1 MVNEHP
7 VPPFLEWWQAATLHW
22 LLIVGGLALLLTLGG
37 LLVVTLER
45 GPGAAFSKLAGLL
58 LSGAKDLLLLSPRRV
73 WALTWLAVKE
83 SIRRR
88 VVVAFAV
95 FVVVLLFA
103 GWFLDP
109 SSHHPGR
116 LYMDVVLSA
125 TSYLV
130 LLLALFLSALS
141 LPNDIRNRTLHTVVT
156 KPVRPS
162 EIVLGRMIG
171 FTIVGTALLAAM
183 CLLSYGFVVRGL
195 SHSHTIDPAD
205 VARLEKA
212 AAAKPTGGKL
222 NIQTVHDPEVGT
234 IVVRSGGKLDL
245 QTTRDQGHRH
255 RFQID
260 PNLATRSRT
269 IHLDEEAG
277 HTHDLT
283 YTIRRTTD
291 ASGKAVAKLDYT
303 LGPPRG
309 ALVARVPIYG
319 KLMFRDRSGIDA
331 ERGINTGDEWTYRSY
346 IQGGTQAAAIWTFD
360 LDPRQFPREVPVEMN
375 IGVFRTYKGNIEKGV
390 LGSLA
395 VRNPK
400 NGLTVEVQIFQSTE
414 FIVKRIVVPRKIVNY
429 SGKRIMKRTA
439 ATPHGMVVSPSADQ
453 YDPTLLKK
461 TEFDLFRDL
470 SDNGKFEVWLQ
481 CVEPAQYFGAAQP
494 DLYIRAGDAS
504 FELNFVK
511 AYLGIWMQMVLMIAF
526 GVMFS
531 TFLSGPVA
539 LTATLGALVG
549 GLFNDFMTQ
558 LAHHQVIGGGPTEAV
573 VRILKQQNVVTEL
586 DPGLGTTVV
595 KMLDKPAELFLRLM
609 SSILPSFGDFGYAG
623 FVAYGYN
630 VDLNMLAVHL
640 VTTLSFL
647 VPLFIAGYFF
657 LKTREIA
664 R

>member
-7 VPPFLEWWQAATLHW
+7 VPPFLEWWQLASLHW
-22 LLIVGGLALLLTLGG
+22 LLIVGGLAVLLISGGQLVATLQRGPNAAFFWLKG
-37 LLVVTLER
+37 LLV
-45 GPGAAFSKLAGLL
+45 
-58 LSGAKDLLLLSPRRV
+58 SGAQDLFLLSPRRV
-73 WALTWLAVKE
+73 WALSWLAVKE

-109 SSHHPGR
+109 SSSHPGR
-116 LYMDVVLSA
+116 LYLDVVLSA

-141 LPNDIRNRTLHTVVT
+141 LPNDIRSRTLHTVVT

-162 EIVLGRMIG
+162 EIVLGRIFG
-171 FTIVGTALLAAM
+171 FTIVGTTLLAAM

-195 SHSHTIDPAD
+195 SHTHRIDAD
-205 VARLEKA
+205 DITRLEKA
-212 AAAKPTGGKL
+212 AAAG
-222 NIQTVHDPEVGT
+222 V
-234 IVVRSGGKLDL
+234 SGGNLDV

-255 RFQID
+255 RFHID
-260 PNLATRSRT
+260 PSLPAHSRT

-283 YTIRRTTD
+283 YQIRRSSD
-291 ASGKAVAKLDYT
+291 ASGKTVAKLEYS
-303 LGPPRG
+303 LGPPQG
-309 ALVARVPIYG
+309 ALVARVPVYG
-319 KLMFRDRSGIDA
+319 KLLFRDKSGVDTP
-331 ERGINTGDEWTYRSY
+331 RGINVGDEWTYRSF
-346 IQGGTQAAAIWTFD
+346 IQGGSQAAAMWTFD
-360 LDPRQFPREVPVEMN
+360 LAPDQFPKEVPVEMN

-390 LGSLA
+390 LGSLS

-400 NGLTVEVQIFQSTE
+400 NGLTVEVEIFESME
-414 FIVKRIVVPRKIVNY
+414 FAIKKVVLPRKIVNY
-429 SGKRIMKRTA
+429 SSKQIIQRK
-439 ATPHGMVVSPSADQ
+439 TPTPQGMAISPPPQQDARE
-453 YDPTLLKK
+453 TLKK

-470 SDNGKFEVWLQ
+470 SDNGRFEVWLR
-481 CVEPAQYFGAAQP
+481 CLEPAQYFGAAQP

-549 GLFNDFMTQ
+549 GLFNDFMSQ
-558 LAHHQVIGGGPTEAV
+558 LAHHLVVGGGPFEAL
-573 VRILKQQNVVTEL
+573 VRILKQQNVVSEL

-595 KMLDKPAELFLRLM
+595 KMLDKAAEYFLQLM
-609 SSILPSFGDFGYAG
+609 ASILPSFGDFSYSG
-623 FVAYGYN
+623 FVAHGYN
-630 VDLNMLAVHL
+630 VDFNMLLVHL
-640 VTTLSFL
+640 LTTLAFL
-647 VPLFIAGYFF
+647 VPLFIAGFF
-657 LKTREIA
+657 FFKTREIA

>member
-7 VPPFLEWWQAATLHW
+7 VPPFHEWWQLASLHW
-22 LLIVGGLALLLTLGG
+22 LLIVGGLAVLLTLGG

-45 GPGAAFSKLAGLL
+45 GPGAAFSRLGRLL
-58 LSGAKDLLLLSPRRV
+58 VSGFQDLFLLSPRRV
-73 WALTWLAVKE
+73 WALAWLAVKE

-109 SSHHPGR
+109 SSSHPGR
-116 LYMDVVLSA
+116 LYLDVVLSA

-162 EIVLGRMIG
+162 EIVLGRIFG
-171 FTIVGTALLAAM
+171 FTIVGTALLGAM

-195 SHSHTIDPAD
+195 SHSHSLDAAD
-205 VARLEKA
+205 VTRLEKA
-212 AAAKPTGGKL
+212 AAAG
-222 NIQTVHDPEVGT
+222 QA
-234 IVVRSGGKLDL
+234 GKLDL

-255 RFQID
+255 RFHID
-260 PNLATRSRT
+260 PSLPAKSRT
-269 IHLDEEAG
+269 IRVEEEAG

-283 YTIRRTTD
+283 YQIRRSSD
-291 ASGKAVAKLDYT
+291 ASGKTVAKLEYS
-303 LGPPRG
+303 LGPPQG
-309 ALVARVPIYG
+309 ALVARVPVYG
-319 KLMFRDRSGIDA
+319 KLLFRDKSGVDTP
-331 ERGINTGDEWTYRSY
+331 RGINVGDEWPYRSF
-346 IQGGTQAAAIWTFD
+346 IQGGSQAAAMWTFD
-360 LDPRQFPREVPVEMN
+360 LDPRQFPRNVPVEMN

-400 NGLTVEVQIFQSTE
+400 NGLTVEVEIFESME
-414 FIVKRIVVPRKIVNY
+414 FAIKKVALPRKIVNY
-429 SGKRIMKRTA
+429 SSKQIIQRKTPTA
-439 ATPHGMVVSPSADQ
+439 RGMMLSPPPEQ
-453 YDPTLLKK
+453 YDPSLLKK
-461 TEFDLFRDL
+461 TEFDLFGDL
-470 SDNGKFEVWLQ
+470 SDNGKFEVWLR
-481 CVEPAQYFGAAQP
+481 CLEPAQYFGAAQP

-573 VRILKQQNVVTEL
+573 VRILKQQNVVSDL
-586 DPGLGTTVV
+586 DPGVGTTVV
-595 KMLDKPAELFLRLM
+595 KMMDVPMEYFLRFM
-609 SSILPSFGDFGYAG
+609 SSILPSFGDFSYSG
-623 FVAYGYN
+623 FVAHGYN
-630 VDLNMLAVHL
+630 VDFNTLLVHL
-640 VTTLSFL
+640 LTTLAFL
-647 VPLFIAGYFF
+647 VPLFIAGFFF

>member
-7 VPPFLEWWQAATLHW
+7 VPPFHEWWQLASLHW
-22 LLIVGGLALLLTLGG
+22 LLIVGGLAVLLTLGG

-45 GPGAAFSKLAGLL
+45 GPGAAFSRLGRLL
-58 LSGAKDLLLLSPRRV
+58 VSGFQDLFLLSPRRV
-73 WALTWLAVKE
+73 WALAWLAVKE

-109 SSHHPGR
+109 SSSHPGR
-116 LYMDVVLSA
+116 LYLDVVLSA

-162 EIVLGRMIG
+162 EIVLGRIFG
-171 FTIVGTALLAAM
+171 FTIVGTALLGAM

-195 SHSHTIDPAD
+195 SHSHSLDAAD
-205 VARLEKA
+205 VTRLEKA
-212 AAAKPTGGKL
+212 AAAG
-222 NIQTVHDPEVGT
+222 QA
-234 IVVRSGGKLDL
+234 GKLDL

-255 RFQID
+255 RFHID
-260 PNLATRSRT
+260 PSLPAKSRT
-269 IHLDEEAG
+269 IRVEEEAG

-283 YTIRRTTD
+283 YEIHRTTD
-291 ASGKAVAKLDYT
+291 ASGKTVAKLNYT

-309 ALVARVPIYG
+309 ALVARVPVYG
-319 KLMFRDRSGIDA
+319 KLLFRDKSGIDT
-331 ERGINTGDEWTYRSY
+331 ERGINCGDEWTYRSF
-346 IQGGTQAAAIWTFD
+346 IQGGTQAAAMWTFD
-360 LDPRQFPREVPVEMN
+360 LDPARFPREVPVEMN

-400 NGLTVEVQIFQSTE
+400 TGLTVEVEIFESME
-414 FIVKRIVVPRKIVNY
+414 FAIKKVSLPRRIVNY
-429 SGKRIMKRTA
+429 SSKQIIPRKT
-439 ATPHGMVVSPSADQ
+439 ATPQGMVISPAPDQ
-453 YDPTLLKK
+453 YDPALLKK

-470 SDNGKFEVWLQ
+470 SDNGRFEVWLR
-481 CVEPAQYFGAAQP
+481 CLEPAQYFGAAQP

-511 AYLGIWMQMVLMIAF
+511 AYVGIWMQMVLMIAF

-539 LTATLGALVG
+539 LTATLGALIG
-549 GLFNDFMTQ
+549 GLFNDFMSQ
-558 LAHHQVIGGGPTEAV
+558 LAHHQVIGGGPTEAA
-573 VRILKQQNVVTEL
+573 VRILRQQNVVSDL

-595 KMLDKPAELFLRLM
+595 KMMDVPLEYFLRLM
-609 SSILPSFGDFGYAG
+609 SSILPSFGDFSYSG
-623 FVAYGYN
+623 FVAFGYN
-630 VDLNMLAVHL
+630 VDLNMLFVHL
-640 VTTLSFL
+640 LTTLGFL

>member
-171 FTIVGTALLAAM
+171 FTIVGTVLLGVM

-195 SHSHTIDPAD
+195 SHSHTIDAAD
-205 VARLEKA
+205 VTRLEKA
-212 AAAKPTGGKL
+212 AAIMHEGKL
-222 NIQTVHDPEVGT
+222 DAQTVRDKKDGDSVIYSRP
-234 IVVRSGGKLDL
+234 KLDL

-255 RFQID
+255 RFQVD

-277 HTHDLT
+277 HTHDLS
-283 YTIRRTTD
+283 YTIRRSTD

-331 ERGINTGDEWTYRSY
+331 ERGINTGDEWTYRSF

-414 FIVKRIVVPRKIVNY
+414 FIVKKIVVPRRIVNY
-429 SGKRIMKRTA
+429 SGKRIMQRTA
-439 ATPHGMVVSPSADQ
+439 ATPHGMVVSPPADQ
-453 YDPTLLKK
+453 YDPALLKK

-558 LAHHQVIGGGPTEAV
+558 LAHHQVVGGGPTEAL

-595 KMLDKPAELFLRLM
+595 KVLLDKPAELFLRLM

-640 VTTLSFL
+640 VTTFSFL

>member
-1 MVNEHP
+1 MVNENP
-7 VPPFLEWWQAATLHW
+7 VPPFHDWWQAASLHW
-22 LLIVGGLALLLTLGG
+22 LLIVGGLAVLLALGG

-58 LSGAKDLLLLSPRRV
+58 VSGAKDLIFLSPRRV
-73 WALTWLAVKE
+73 WALAWLAVKE

-109 SSHHPGR
+109 SSAHPGR
-116 LYMDVVLSA
+116 LYLDVVLSA

-162 EIVLGRMIG
+162 EIVLGRILG
-171 FTIVGTALLAAM
+171 FTIVGTVLLGAM

-195 SHSHTIDPAD
+195 SHSHAIDPAD
-205 VARLEKA
+205 IARLEKA
-212 AAAKPTGGKL
+212 AATG
-222 NIQTVHDPEVGT
+222 QT
-234 IVVRSGGKLDL
+234 GGKLDL

-255 RFQID
+255 RLHID
-260 PNLATRSRT
+260 PSLPAPTPPAHSRT
-269 IHLDEEAG
+269 IQVDEEAG
-277 HTHDLT
+277 HTHALT
-283 YTIRRTTD
+283 YEIRRTTD
-291 ASGKAVAKLDYT
+291 ASGKKAAKLDYH
-303 LGPPRG
+303 LGPPQG
-309 ALVARVPIYG
+309 ALVARVPVYG
-319 KLMFRDRSGIDA
+319 KLLFRDRSGIDS
-331 ERGINTGDEWTYRSY
+331 ERGINCGDEWTYRSF
-346 IQGGTQAAAIWTFD
+346 IQGGSQAAAMWTFD
-360 LDPRQFPREVPVEMN
+360 LDPSQFPKEVPVEMN

-400 NGLTVEVQIFQSTE
+400 TGLTVETGIFESTE
-414 FIVKRIVVPRKIVNY
+414 FVIKHVSLPRKIVNY
-429 SGKRIMKRTA
+429 SSKQIIPRKTPTA
-439 ATPHGMVVSPSADQ
+439 KGMVIRPSPDQ
-453 YDPTLLKK
+453 YDPSLLKK

-470 SDNGKFEVWLQ
+470 SDNGRFEIWLR
-481 CVEPAQYFGAAQP
+481 CLEPAQYFGASQR
-494 DLYIRAGDAS
+494 DLYVHAGDAS

-511 AYLGIWMQMVLMIAF
+511 AYVGIWMQMVLMTAF

-558 LAHHQVIGGGPTEAV
+558 LAHHQVVGGGPTEAA
-573 VRILKQQNVVTEL
+573 VRILKQQNVVSDL

-595 KMLDKPAELFLRLM
+595 RMLDVPAEFFLRVM
-609 SSILPSFGDFGYAG
+609 SSILPSFGDFGYSG

-630 VDLNMLAVHL
+630 VDSNTILVHL
-640 VTTLSFL
+640 LTTLAFL
-647 VPLFIAGYFF
+647 VPLFVAGYFF

>member
-7 VPPFLEWWQAATLHW
+7 VPPFLDWWLRASVDW
-22 LLIVGGLALLLTLGG
+22 LLVVGGLALLLTLGG
-37 LLVVTLER
+37 LLIVAVQR
-45 GPGAAFSKLAGLL
+45 GPGTAFSRLARLL
-58 LSGAKDLLLLSPRRV
+58 VSGAQDLFLLSPRRV
-73 WALTWLAVKE
+73 WALSWLAVKE

-109 SSHHPGR
+109 SSSHPGR
-116 LYMDVVLSA
+116 LYLDVVLSA

-162 EIVLGRMIG
+162 EIVLGRIFG
-171 FTIVGTALLAAM
+171 FTIVGTALLGAM

-195 SHSHTIDPAD
+195 SHSHTIDAAD

-212 AAAKPTGGKL
+212 AAAG
-222 NIQTVHDPEVGT
+222 QA
-234 IVVRSGGKLDL
+234 GGKLDL

-255 RFQID
+255 RIHID
-260 PNLATRSRT
+260 PSLPARSRT
-269 IHLDEEAG
+269 IRVDEEAG
-277 HTHDLT
+277 HAHDLT
-283 YTIRRTTD
+283 YEIRRTTD
-291 ASGKAVAKLDYT
+291 GSGKAVAKLDYS
-303 LGPPRG
+303 LGPPQG

-319 KLMFRDRSGIDA
+319 KLLFRDKSGIDT
-331 ERGINTGDEWTYRSY
+331 ERGINCGDEWTYRSF
-346 IQGGTQAAAIWTFD
+346 IQGGSQAAAIWTFD

-390 LGSLA
+390 LGSLS

-400 NGLTVEVQIFQSTE
+400 TGLTVETEIFESLE
-414 FIVKRIVVPRKIVNY
+414 FAIKEVALPRKIVNY
-429 SGKRIMKRTA
+429 SSKQIIPRK
-439 ATPHGMVVSPSADQ
+439 TPTPQGMVISPPPEQ
-453 YDPTLLKK
+453 YDPKLLKK
-461 TEFDLFRDL
+461 TEYDLFRDL
-470 SDNGKFEVWLQ
+470 SDNGRFEVWLR
-481 CVEPAQYFGAAQP
+481 CLEPAQYFGAAQP

-558 LAHHQVIGGGPTEAV
+558 LAHHQVIGGGPTEAA
-573 VRILKQQNVVTEL
+573 VRILKQQNVVSDL

-595 KMLDKPAELFLRLM
+595 KMMDVPAELFLRLM
-609 SSILPSFGDFGYAG
+609 SSILPSFGDFSYSG
-623 FVAYGYN
+623 FVAHGYN
-630 VDLNMLAVHL
+630 VDFNMLLVHL
-640 VTTLSFL
+640 LTTLAFL
-647 VPLFIAGYFF
+647 VPLFVAGFFF
-657 LKTREIA
+657 LKTREVA

>member
-7 VPPFLEWWQAATLHW
+7 VPLFLEWWQLASLHW
-22 LLIVGGLALLLTLGG
+22 LLIVGGLAVLLTVGG
-37 LLVVTLER
+37 LLVATLER
-45 GPGAAFSKLAGLL
+45 GPGAAFSSFGRLL
-58 LSGAKDLLLLSPRRV
+58 VSGFKDLFLLSPRRV
-73 WALTWLAVKE
+73 WALAWLAVKE

-95 FVVVLLFA
+95 FVVILLFA

-109 SSHHPGR
+109 SSSHPGR
-116 LYMDVVLSA
+116 LYLDVVLSA

-162 EIVLGRMIG
+162 EIVLGRIFG
-171 FTIVGTALLAAM
+171 FTMVGTALLGAM

-195 SHSHTIDPAD
+195 SHSHTLDAAD

-212 AAAKPTGGKL
+212 AATG
-222 NIQTVHDPEVGT
+222 QV
-234 IVVRSGGKLDL
+234 GKLDL

-255 RFQID
+255 RFHID
-260 PNLATRSRT
+260 PSLPARSRT
-269 IHLDEEAG
+269 IRVEEEAG

-283 YTIRRTTD
+283 YQIRRATD
-291 ASGKAVAKLDYT
+291 ASGKAVAKLEYS

-309 ALVARVPIYG
+309 ALVARVPVYG
-319 KLMFRDRSGIDA
+319 KLLFRDKSGIDA
-331 ERGINTGDEWTYRSY
+331 ERGINCGDEWTYRSY
-346 IQGGTQAAAIWTFD
+346 IQGGSHAAAIWSFD
-360 LDPRQFPREVPVEMN
+360 LDPRKFPREVPVEMN

-400 NGLTVEVQIFQSTE
+400 TGLTVEVEIFESME
-414 FIVKRIVVPRKIVNY
+414 FAIKKIALPRRIVNY
-429 SGKRIMKRTA
+429 SSKQFISRK
-439 ATPHGMVVSPSADQ
+439 TPTPQGMVVTPSPDQ
-453 YDPTLLKK
+453 YDAALLKK

-470 SDNGKFEVWLQ
+470 SDNGKIEIWLR
-481 CVEPAQYFGAAQP
+481 CLEPSQYFGAAQP

-511 AYLGIWMQMVLMIAF
+511 AYVGIWMQMVLMIAF

-539 LTATLGALVG
+539 LTATLGALIG

-573 VRILKQQNVVTEL
+573 VRILKQQNVVSEL

-595 KMLDKPAELFLRLM
+595 KMMDVPLEYFLRLM
-609 SSILPSFGDFGYAG
+609 SSILPSFGDFSYSG

-630 VDLNMLAVHL
+630 VELNTLLVHL
-640 VTTLSFL
+640 LTTLAFL

>member
-7 VPPFLEWWQAATLHW
+7 VPPFLEWWQLASLHW

-37 LLVVTLER
+37 LLVLVLER
-45 GPGAAFSKLAGLL
+45 GPGAAFSRLARLL
-58 LSGAKDLLLLSPRRV
+58 VSGAQDLFLLSPRRV
-73 WALTWLAVKE
+73 WALSWLAVKE

-88 VVVAFAV
+88 VIVAFAV

-109 SSHHPGR
+109 SSAHPGR
-116 LYMDVVLSA
+116 LYLDVVLSA

-162 EIVLGRMIG
+162 EIVLGRVIG
-171 FTIVGTALLAAM
+171 FTIVGTALLGAM

-195 SHSHTIDPAD
+195 SHSHAIDAAD

-212 AAAKPTGGKL
+212 AA
-222 NIQTVHDPEVGT
+222 TVKA
-234 IVVRSGGKLDL
+234 GGKLDL

-255 RFQID
+255 RFHID
-260 PNLATRSRT
+260 PSLPTRSRT

-277 HTHDLT
+277 HIHDLT

-291 ASGKAVAKLDYT
+291 AAGKAVAKLDYT

-309 ALVARVPIYG
+309 ALVARVPVYG
-319 KLMFRDRSGIDA
+319 KLVFRDKSGIDA
-331 ERGINTGDEWTYRSY
+331 ERGINCGDESTYRSF
-346 IQGGTQAAAIWTFD
+346 IQGGSQAAAVWTFD
-360 LDPRQFPREVPVEMN
+360 LDPRQFPKEVPVEMN

-400 NGLTVEVQIFQSTE
+400 NGLTVETEIFESME
-414 FIVKRIVVPRKIVNY
+414 FAIKKVSLPRKIVNY
-429 SGKRIMKRTA
+429 SSKQIIPRKTQ
-439 ATPHGMVVSPSADQ
+439 TPRGMVISPSPQQ
-453 YDPTLLKK
+453 YDPALLKK
-461 TEFDLFRDL
+461 TEFDLFGDL
-470 SDNGKFEVWLQ
+470 SDNGRFEVWLR
-481 CVEPAQYFGAAQP
+481 CLEPAQYFGAAQP
-494 DLYIRAGDAS
+494 DLYVHAGDAS

-539 LTATLGALVG
+539 LTATLGALIG

-558 LAHHQVIGGGPTEAV
+558 LAHHQVIGGGPTEAA
-573 VRILKQQNVVTEL
+573 VRMLKQQNVVSDL

-595 KMLDKPAELFLRLM
+595 RMMDVPMEYFLRLM
-609 SSILPSFGDFGYAG
+609 SSILPSFGDFSYSG

-640 VTTLSFL
+640 LTTLAFL
-647 VPLFIAGYFF
+647 VPLFVAGYFF
-657 LKTREIA
+657 LKTREVA

>member
-7 VPPFLEWWQAATLHW
+7 VPPFSEWWQLASLHW
-22 LLIVGGLALLLTLGG
+22 LLIVGGLAVLLTLGG
-37 LLVVTLER
+37 LLVVALQR
-45 GPGAAFSKLAGLL
+45 GPGAAFSRLAGLL
-58 LSGAKDLLLLSPRRV
+58 VSGAQDLFRLSPRRV
-73 WALTWLAVKE
+73 WSLSWLAVKE

-109 SSHHPGR
+109 SSSHPGR
-116 LYMDVVLSA
+116 LYLDVVLSA

-162 EIVLGRMIG
+162 EIVLGRILG
-171 FTIVGTALLAAM
+171 FSIVGTVLLGAM

-195 SHSHTIDPAD
+195 SHRHAIDAAD

-212 AAAKPTGGKL
+212 AAA
-222 NIQTVHDPEVGT
+222 QA
-234 IVVRSGGKLDL
+234 GGKLDL

-255 RFQID
+255 RFHID
-260 PNLATRSRT
+260 PALPTGSRT
-269 IHLDEEAG
+269 IHVDEEAG

-291 ASGKAVAKLDYT
+291 ASGKTVAKLDYN

-309 ALVARVPIYG
+309 ALVARVPVYG
-319 KLMFRDRSGIDA
+319 KLLFRDRSGIDA
-331 ERGINTGDEWTYRSY
+331 ARGINCGDEWTYRSF
-346 IQGGTQAAAIWTFD
+346 IQGGSQAAAIWTFH
-360 LDPRQFPREVPVEMN
+360 LDPRQYPREVPVEMN

-390 LGSLA
+390 LGSLS

-400 NGLTVEVQIFQSTE
+400 NGLTVETEIFESME
-414 FIVKRIVVPRKIVNY
+414 FAIKKIALPRKIVNY
-429 SGKRIMKRTA
+429 SSKQIILRKTPTA
-439 ATPHGMVVSPSADQ
+439 KGMVISPPSDQ
-453 YDPTLLKK
+453 YDPKLLKK

-470 SDNGKFEVWLQ
+470 SDNGRFEVWLR
-481 CVEPAQYFGAAQP
+481 CLEPAQYFGASQR

-549 GLFNDFMTQ
+549 GLFNDFMTE
-558 LAHHQVIGGGPTEAV
+558 LAYHQVMGGGPFESLD
-573 VRILKQQNVVTEL
+573 RIVKQQNVVSDL
-586 DPGLGTTVV
+586 DPGLGTTMV
-595 KMLDKPAELFLRLM
+595 KMMDVPAEYFLRLM
-609 SSILPSFGDFGYAG
+609 SSILPSFGDFSYSG
-623 FVAYGYN
+623 FVAYGYD
-630 VDLNMLAVHL
+630 VDLNTLVVHL
-640 VTTLSFL
+640 LTTLAFL
-647 VPLFIAGYFF
+647 VPLFVAGYFF

>member
-7 VPPFLEWWQAATLHW
+7 VPPFSEWWQLASLHW
-22 LLIVGGLALLLTLGG
+22 LLIVGGLAVLLTLGG
-37 LLVVTLER
+37 LLVVALQR
-45 GPGAAFSKLAGLL
+45 GPGAAFSRLAGLL
-58 LSGAKDLLLLSPRRV
+58 VSGAQDLFRLSPRRV
-73 WALTWLAVKE
+73 WALSWLAVKE

-109 SSHHPGR
+109 SSSHPGR
-116 LYMDVVLSA
+116 LYLDVVLSA

-162 EIVLGRMIG
+162 EIVLGRILG
-171 FTIVGTALLAAM
+171 FSIVGTVLLGAM

-195 SHSHTIDPAD
+195 SHRHAINAAN

-212 AAAKPTGGKL
+212 AAA
-222 NIQTVHDPEVGT
+222 QA
-234 IVVRSGGKLDL
+234 GGKLDL

-255 RFQID
+255 RFHID
-260 PNLATRSRT
+260 PALPTGSRT
-269 IHLDEEAG
+269 IHVDEEAG

-291 ASGKAVAKLDYT
+291 ASGKTVAKLDYN

-309 ALVARVPIYG
+309 ALVARVPVYG
-319 KLMFRDRSGIDA
+319 KLLFRDRSGIDA
-331 ERGINTGDEWTYRSY
+331 ARGINCGDEWTYRSF
-346 IQGGTQAAAIWTFD
+346 IQGGSQAAAIWTFH
-360 LDPRQFPREVPVEMN
+360 LDPRQYPREVPVEMN

-390 LGSLA
+390 LGSLS

-400 NGLTVEVQIFQSTE
+400 NGLTVETEIFESME
-414 FIVKRIVVPRKIVNY
+414 FAIKKIALPRKIVNY
-429 SGKRIMKRTA
+429 SSKQIILRKTPTA
-439 ATPHGMVVSPSADQ
+439 KGMVISPPSDQ
-453 YDPTLLKK
+453 YDPKLLKK

-470 SDNGKFEVWLQ
+470 SDNGRFEVWLR
-481 CVEPAQYFGAAQP
+481 CLEPAQYFGASQR

-549 GLFNDFMTQ
+549 GLFNDFMTE
-558 LAHHQVIGGGPTEAV
+558 LAYHQVMGGGPFESLD
-573 VRILKQQNVVTEL
+573 RIVKQQNVVSDL
-586 DPGLGTTVV
+586 DPGLGTTMV
-595 KMLDKPAELFLRLM
+595 KMMDVPAEYFLRLM
-609 SSILPSFGDFGYAG
+609 SSILPSFGDFSYSG

-630 VDLNMLAVHL
+630 VDLNTLVVHL
-640 VTTLSFL
+640 LTTLAFL
-647 VPLFIAGYFF
+647 VPLFVAGFFF